1 MNRLIRGAAAAA
13 VVALALTGCSS
24 ASDTA
29 DDAPSGDG
37 AFPVSIDSA
46 LGTAEIPEKPE
57 RIVSIGWGTP
67 DIVVALGETPV
78 AIEEDTWAGDDDGI
92 LPWLRDAIEE
102 NGDTVPETFSVYPEI
117 DMDAVISADPDV
129 ILAPQSGLTQDQY
142 DILSELAPTVAYP
155 DAAWQTDWKTQIST
169 VATALG
175 RADDA
180 DTLIGDID
188 DQLAAAASEHPEFD
202 GVSFAYVYAGKPG
215 ELSVYLDGD
224 PRVDLLTALGF
235 ELDPAVADLAPDEGT
250 FTATLGIENAD
261 MLDDVDVLFTW
272 YNSDDEKASVVDQ
285 ELWQQIPAVQQGAV
299 VEFISNRELGMATS
313 VLTPLSVPWALNEYL
328 PLISEGVSHVDG

>member
-1 MNRLIRGAAAAA
+1 MTRLTRVVAAAAII
-13 VVALALTGCSS
+13 ALSLAGCST
-24 ASDTA
+24 ASESPGDEST
-29 DDAPSGDG
+29 SDG
-37 AFPVSIDSA
+37 AFPVTIESA

-78 AIEEDTWAGDDDGI
+78 AIEEDTWAGDDDGL
-92 LPWLRDAIEE
+92 LPWLRDAIEKSGE
-102 NGDTVPETFSVYPEI
+102 QLPETFSVYPEI
-117 DMDAVISADPDV
+117 DMDAVVKADPDV

-142 DILSELAPTVAYP
+142 DVLSQLAPTVAYP

-175 RADDA
+175 QTDAADE
-180 DTLIGDID
+180 LIGGIET
-188 DQLAAAASEHPEFD
+188 QLADAAGEHPEFE
-202 GVSFAYVYAGKPG
+202 GLTFAYVYAGKPG
-215 ELSVYLDGD
+215 ELSVYLKGD

-235 ELDPAVADLAPDEGT
+235 ELDPAVADLQPAEGT
-250 FTATLGIENAD
+250 FTATIGMENAD
-261 MLDDVDVLFTW
+261 MLSDVDVLFTW
-272 YNSDDEKASVVDQ
+272 YNSDDEKAAVVEQ
-285 ELWQQIPAVQQGAV
+285 ELWQQIPAVQSGAV

-313 VLTPLSVPWALNEYL
+313 VLTPLSVPWALDEYL